1 MADWRRFQRMKF
13 STKSL
18 SQRARKAEAATVRHA
33 HEFIFKRFNRIRN
46 VRRHIASWMLLVG
59 ILIGVTALQ
68 LVWFQRSYTT
78 EAAVDGGTYAEAV
91 LGPINT
97 LNPLYATTE
106 AEQATSR
113 LMFSSLY
120 TYDTSGSLV
129 SDLAESMQRDDRGT
143 RYTVTLRDDAKWSDG
158 RQLLADDVVFTT
170 DLLKNPM
177 TRTTITGWRDIKV
190 EKIDDHTV
198 QFDLPSTYAP
208 FRHALTFPVLPKH
221 LLDTIAPEALRES
234 SFSRSP
240 VGSGPFTFR
249 LEQIVDVASDRKI
262 VHMAA
267 NTSYYRGAP
276 KLEKFQLH
284 VYGDHAAI
292 ARALRTNEVNAA
304 ANVSLNLLSKQD
316 KDRYTILKQPINNG
330 VYALMN
336 TQSETLKDVNVRKAL
351 QLLTDTEKV
360 RGELPYDVK
369 PLELPFIDNQI
380 RAQNLPRA
388 PKVDPNA
395 AAKLLDEA
403 GYTLGQNNTRAKDG
417 VPLKIKI
424 ATLKDDEYEAAL
436 SAVAK
441 QWRKAGIE
449 LEAEVL
455 DTNDR
460 SRDVLQTVL
469 QPRNFDVLIYELT
482 MGADPDSYA
491 YWHSSQTTRRG
502 LNFSNYT
509 SGLADDALASARLR
523 IEPDLRASKYV
534 TFAEQWLKDVPA
546 IGLYQAN
553 AYYVQTDSTRSVD
566 TEGAQLI
573 TPADRYGNVQYWT
586 VRQGSVYKT
595 P

>member
-33 HEFIFKRFNRIRN
+33 HKFIFKRLNRIRN

-59 ILIGVTALQ
+59 VLIGVTALQ
-68 LVWFQRSYTT
+68 LVWFQRGYTT

-97 LNPLYATTE
+97 LNPLFATTE

-113 LMFSSLY
+113 LLFSSLY
-120 TYDTSGSLV
+120 SYDTSGSLV
-129 SDLAESMQRDDRGT
+129 SDLADSMARDDRGT
-143 RYTVTLRDDAKWSDG
+143 TYTIKLKQNAKWSDG
-158 RQLLADDVVFTT
+158 RQVLADDVIFTT

-177 TRTTITGWRDIKV
+177 TRTTITGWRDINV
-190 EKIDDHTV
+190 EKIDDYTV
-198 QFDLPSTYAP
+198 RFDLPSTYAP
-208 FRHALTFPVLPKH
+208 FRHALTFPILPKH
-221 LLDTIAPEALRES
+221 LLDTINPEALRES

-249 LEQIVDVASDRKI
+249 LEQIVDMTNDRKI
-262 VHMAA
+262 IHMTA
-267 NTSYYRGAP
+267 NDAYYRGAP

-284 VYGDHAAI
+284 VYGDHEAI

-330 VYALMN
+330 VYVLMN
-336 TQSETLKDVNVRKAL
+336 TQSEMLKDAKVRKAL

-360 RGELPYDVK
+360 RGELPHEVT
-369 PLELPFIDNQI
+369 PLELPFLKSQVN
-380 RAQNLPRA
+380 AENVPSA
-388 PKVDPNA
+388 PKVDPAA
-395 AAKLLDEA
+395 AAKLLDDA
-403 GYTLGQNNTRAKDG
+403 GYTLGQNGLRSKAG
-417 VPLKIKI
+417 QPLKINI

-441 QWRKAGIE
+441 QWRTAGIE

-455 DTNDR
+455 DANDR
-460 SRDVLQTVL
+460 NRDILQTVL
-469 QPRNFDVLIYELT
+469 QPRNFDALIYELT
-482 MGADPDSYA
+482 MGADADPYA

-509 SGLADDALASARLR
+509 NGLADDALASARLR

-534 TFAEQWLKDVPA
+534 AFAEQWLKDVPA

-553 AYYVQTDSTRSVD
+553 TYYVQSDSTRSAGGD
-566 TEGAQLI
+566 AKLI
-573 TPADRYGNVQYWT
+573 TPTDRYGNVQYWT